1 VTDPPLDAGAGAAP
15 DPAAGATSAGAPDPA
30 GAPLDAG
37 AAPDPAASLAGERL
51 GDLLES
57 LAARTPAPGG
67 GSAAGIVLALAA
79 ALCAMA
85 ARFSARLAAA
95 DEIAATADRLRQRA
109 IHLAAEDS
117 LAYAGVLQARR
128 LRPGTD
134 PALREEAIAA
144 AMAQA
149 VAVPLE
155 ISEIGAEVARLATE
169 VASAGN
175 PNLLGDALTA
185 VLLAEAAAAAAATL
199 VEINVSDQG
208 G

>member
-1 VTDPPLDAGAGAAP
+1 MAPFSAASAGAGS
-15 DPAAGATSAGAPDPA
+15 GSE
-30 GAPLDAG
+30 
-37 AAPDPAASLAGERL
+37 AASLSDERL
-51 GDLLES
+51 GDLLDS
-57 LAARTPAPGG
+57 FAARTSAPGG
-67 GSAAGIVLALAA
+67 GSAAGVVLALAA

-85 ARFSARLAAA
+85 ARFSARLASAE
-95 DEIAATADRLRQRA
+95 EIAATADRLRERA

-117 LAYAGVLQARR
+117 LAYAAVLQARR
-128 LRPGTD
+128 LPAGADRD
-134 PALREEAIAA
+134 PREEALAS

-199 VEINVSDQG
+199 VEINLSDRSE
-208 G
+208 